1 MTQTL
6 SAQSGLDNKTMEVPF
21 AFDELF
27 FSRTDERGIIL
38 SGNSVFQRISLYT
51 WEELLRKPHNVIRHP
66 DMPKAVFWLLWD
78 RIKKKEPIGA
88 YVKNRA
94 KDGRYY
100 WVFAIVTPVEGGY
113 LSVRLKPSSDVF
125 QVVVKEYAALV
136 AKERSDS
143 IKPADSA
150 ALLLARLVELGF
162 KDYETF
168 MSTALR
174 HEMLARDKMTQRPP
188 DRSLASYE
196 ELVRDAEGM
205 IKQTELIYEAYGRN
219 QYVPI
224 NLRVQAVQLGQSGA
238 TIGVISNN
246 YNIISSEIKNCL
258 DEFMVSAANVLAT
271 IHNGSFLTSTARV
284 QDEVVELFRKET
296 TAAEISQ
303 ANEMANLQ
311 IQREAY
317 RGKAGKGLQ
326 EMALQVARFHQ
337 ACTEMKRLAAGLEV
351 TRIMGKVESSRLTV
365 RKDGLNELIDDLEL
379 FQTSISDCLK
389 EIERMNSNIQ
399 RNIEVL
405 LLEMR
410 ASKPGVRKQKA
421 AA

>member
-1 MTQTL
+1 MTQAL
-6 SAQSGLDNKTMEVPF
+6 SAQSGADNRTMEVPF
-21 AFDELF
+21 AFEELF
-27 FSRTDERGIIL
+27 FSRTDDKGIIL
-38 SGNSVFQRISLYT
+38 SGNNVFQRISLYT
-51 WEELLRKPHNVIRHP
+51 WGELLRKPHNVIRHP

-100 WVFAIVTPVEGGY
+100 WVFAIVTPVDGGY
-113 LSVRLKPSSDVF
+113 LSVRLKPSSDIF
-125 QVVVKEYAALV
+125 QVVIKEYAALV
-136 AKERSDS
+136 ARERAEAL
-143 IKPADSA
+143 KPADSA
-150 ALLLARLVELGF
+150 TLLLARLAELGF

-168 MSTALR
+168 MVAALR
-174 HEMLARDKMTQRPP
+174 HEMLARDKMTQRQP
-188 DRSLASYE
+188 DGSLICYE

-224 NLRVQAVQLGQSGA
+224 NLRVQAVQLGPSGA

-258 DEFMVSAANVLAT
+258 DEFMASAANVLAT
-271 IHNGSFLTSTARV
+271 IHSGSFLTSTARI
-284 QDEVVELFRKET
+284 QNEVVELFRKET
-296 TAAEISQ
+296 STAEISQ
-303 ANEMANLQ
+303 EHEMAHLQ
-311 IQREAY
+311 GQREAY

-410 ASKPGVRKQKA
+410 ASKPGMRKQKA